1 MLVVSLAQAM
11 CRKTIFQRIE
21 RFIYMKRWLVAFLAP
36 VMIAAL
42 LAPVAASAQVFV
54 VPPPGPRYERIP
66 PPRHGMVW
74 HPGYWRWGHG
84 AYIWAPGAWVPVVV
98 APGGYY
104 QQVVVVPPPPPP
116 PPRVERLSADALFP
130 FDRGS
135 ISDIR
140 PGGLAD
146 IAQIAARLR
155 AQPFGHVEVYGYTD
169 RLGTDAYNINLSRR
183 RADAVKAVLIQ
194 QGVPANKIRADGLGS
209 QDPVVQCTGP
219 NGDALI
225 RCLQPNRRVEIVTY
239 LRD

>member
-1 MLVVSLAQAM
+1 
-11 CRKTIFQRIE
+11 
-21 RFIYMKRWLVAFLAP
+21 MKRWLVAVLVP
-36 VMIAAL
+36 LLGAAS
-42 LAPVAASAQVFV
+42 LAPVAAEAQVV
-54 VPPPGPRYERIP
+54 LVPGPAPRFERIP
-66 PPRHGMVW
+66 PPRRGWVW
-74 HPGYWRWGHG
+74 HGGYWRWAHG
-84 AYIWAPGAWVPVVV
+84 GYVWAPGVWVPV
-98 APGGYY
+98 APGGY
-104 QQVVVVPPPPPP
+104 QVVVTTAPPPPPP

-135 ISDIR
+135 VSDIR

-169 RLGTDAYNINLSRR
+169 RLGSDAYNINLSQR

-194 QGVPANKIRADGLGS
+194 QGVPPQKIRAQGLAS
-209 QDPVVQCTGP
+209 QDPVVQCSGP